1 MYFIDALYGKIEL
14 DIPPEIIKTPEL
26 QRLREIRLCNINSPF
41 ITGGTSL
48 NRFEHAIGTAY
59 LAQEITRNLKQDQH
73 DQNSFIVAALLH
85 DIITAPFGHS
95 LEYLYESIKNKE
107 YEHAN
112 IWQMIFTGKTI
123 PSSRNF
129 FAEKKSSLH
138 LALGRTTIET
148 IRSIFEMKHPLSKL
162 LINEIDIDNIDNVF
176 RFAYHIGLTFDKK
189 SPLLIAKNLH
199 YENGILFINP
209 EGVSHFEEWFR
220 VRRQLY
226 KYLLEDEGEF
236 MAKALLERAF
246 IECFKD
252 DLISEYDWV
261 LTDAEIVKKI
271 LLNKNTIAKNSI
283 QKLMLMDF
291 PTKRNIYFTNDYDIM
306 DKILLKGKINLI
318 NYAFTKGVLLHFIRD
333 VKKTCRQLLVKTNDD
348 VGTQKTIGYLDD
360 RYLIGIFSDNISGMR
375 IVEKYLREHL
385 SVDLFDVR
393 EKKPDETQTSIFQS

>member
-1 MYFIDALYGKIEL
+1 MYFVDTLYGKVDL
-14 DIPPEIIKTPEL
+14 DISPDLLKTPEL

-59 LAQEITRNLKQDQH
+59 LAQEIVRNFARDQ
-73 DQNSFIVAALLH
+73 QEQKAFIIASLLH
-85 DIITAPFGHS
+85 DIVTAPFGHS

-129 FAEKKSSLH
+129 FAGKKASLQLVLNQDMIEKIQRIL
-138 LALGRTTIET
+138 
-148 IRSIFEMKHPLSKL
+148 EMKHPLSNRL
-162 LINEIDIDNIDNVF
+162 VNTIDIDNIDNVF
-176 RFAYHIGLTFDKK
+176 RFAFHIGISFEKK
-189 SPLLIAKNLH
+189 SPLLIAKNLQ
-199 YENGILFINP
+199 YRNNTLFVNP
-209 EGVSHFEEWFR
+209 EAMYHFEEWFQ

-261 LTDAEIVKKI
+261 LTDAEMVELILHKGNPTAKK
-271 LLNKNTIAKNSI
+271 SI
-283 QKLMLMDF
+283 QRLMLMDF
-291 PTKRNIYFTNDYDIM
+291 PGQRKIYFAKDYQKI
-306 DKILLKGKINLI
+306 DKLLSKEKFNLI
-318 NYAFTKGVLLHFIRD
+318 NYSFADGVLLHFIRD
-333 VKKTCRQLLVKTNDD
+333 VNKTCRQLLISTNGAA
-348 VGTQKTIGYLDD
+348 GTQKTIGYLDD
-360 RYLIGIFSDNISGMR
+360 RYLIGVFSDNAHGIR
-375 IVEKYLREHL
+375 ITEKYLREQL
-385 SVDLFDVR
+385 NIDLVDK
-393 EKKPDETQTSIFQS
+393 ESKADETQTSFF